1 MPRNSSDADAET
13 IARARRRWISA
24 SNDGGK
30 FWQEHATWTQSTS
43 TVEVTIVLPIGTRG
57 RDVRMT
63 IEPTSVRL
71 WTTFGGECPALAG
84 PLERRCKPSE
94 SAWSL
99 DDGELF
105 LVLAKDD
112 GGRDGTP
119 WKSVIHGVGAK
130 SVVSVLRDM
139 VAADEPYVASDEL
152 DSNTQSLVEQM
163 RARHGMLASGTL
175 LNPEDDL
182 DFRLGVG
189 LSDI

>member
-1 MPRNSSDADAET
+1 MSRSVLDADAES

-30 FWQEHATWTQSTS
+30 FWSECATWTQSTT
-43 TVEVTIVLPIGTRG
+43 TVEVTIALPIGTRG

-71 WTTFGGECPALAG
+71 WTTFGGECAAFAG
-84 PLERRCKPSE
+84 PLARRCKPSE

-119 WKSVIHGVGAK
+119 WQSVILGVGTK
-130 SVVSVLRDM
+130 SVVNVLRDM

-152 DSNTQSLVEQM
+152 DSGTQSLVEQM

-182 DFRLGVG
+182 DFRLGVS
-189 LSDI
+189 LSDV

>member
-1 MPRNSSDADAET
+1 MSRPVRDADAES

-30 FWQEHATWTQSTS
+30 FWLECATWTQSTT
-43 TVEVTIVLPIGTRG
+43 TVEVTIALPIGTRG

-71 WTTFGGECPALAG
+71 WTTFGGECAAFAG
-84 PLERRCKPSE
+84 PLARRCKPSE
-94 SAWSL
+94 STWSL
-99 DDGELF
+99 NDGELF

-119 WKSVIHGVGAK
+119 WQSVIEGVGTK
-130 SVVSVLRDM
+130 SVVNVLRDM
-139 VAADEPYVASDEL
+139 VAADEPYVASDEM
-152 DSNTQSLVEQM
+152 DSGTQSLVEQM

-189 LSDI
+189 LSDV

>member
-1 MPRNSSDADAET
+1 MEC
-13 IARARRRWISA
+13 
-24 SNDGGK
+24 
-30 FWQEHATWTQSTS
+30 ATWTQSTT
-43 TVEVTIVLPIGTRG
+43 TVEVTIALPIGTRG

-71 WTTFGGECPALAG
+71 WTTFGGECAAFAG
-84 PLERRCKPSE
+84 PLARRCKPSE
-94 SAWSL
+94 STWSL
-99 DDGELF
+99 NDGELF

-119 WKSVIHGVGAK
+119 WQSVIEGVGTK
-130 SVVSVLRDM
+130 SVVNVLRDM
-139 VAADEPYVASDEL
+139 VAADEPYVASDEM
-152 DSNTQSLVEQM
+152 DSGTQSLVEQM

-189 LSDI
+189 LSDV